1 VDEGHVF
8 MLNIVWL
15 VLLVGSVVVGLWTG
29 TTKEVVAS
37 VTESANSGF
46 KLALGFTGVMALW
59 LGIMKIAEESGL
71 VARLTRVIT
80 PVMRWLFPGIP
91 DGHPAL
97 GSMAMN
103 LVANMFGLNNAATPL
118 GIKAMKDLDD
128 LNPRRGTATDEMC
141 MFLAVNTSS
150 VQLVPAGAIALLA
163 AGGSSDPT
171 VIVLPA
177 LIATCVSTGVGIA
190 AARLLSRLR
199 RFQVDEGEGDDHGN
213 R

>member
-1 VDEGHVF
+1 

-15 VLLVGSVVVGLWTG
+15 VLLVGSVVMALWTG
-29 TTKEVVAS
+29 TTKELVTS
-37 VTESANSGF
+37 VTESANAAF

-71 VARLTRVIT
+71 VGLLTRGIA
-80 PVMRWLFPGIP
+80 PIMRSIFPGVP

-118 GIKAMKDLDD
+118 GIRAMKDLDQ
-128 LNPRRGTATDEMC
+128 LNSRKGTATDEMC
-141 MFLAVNTSS
+141 MFLAINTSS

-177 LIATCVSTGVGIA
+177 LIATGVSTMVGIA
-190 AARLLSRLR
+190 TARILSRFR
-199 RFQVDEGEGDDHGN
+199 RFRVEDKGCDDHDA

>member
-1 VDEGHVF
+1 

-15 VLLVGSVVVGLWTG
+15 VLLVGSVAIAVWTG
-29 TTKEVVAS
+29 STKELVAS
-37 VTESANSGF
+37 VTESANSAF

-71 VARLTRVIT
+71 VELLTRFIA
-80 PVMRWLFPGIP
+80 PVLRWLFPGIP

-118 GIKAMKDLDD
+118 GIRAMKDLDQ
-128 LNPRRGTATDEMC
+128 LNTRKGTATDEMC

-163 AGGSSDPT
+163 AGASSDPT

-177 LIATCVSTGVGIA
+177 LIATCVSTAIGIT
-190 AARLLSRLR
+190 AARLLSRSR
-199 RFQVDEGEGDDHGN
+199 RFRIEDRGRDEHDA

>member
-1 VDEGHVF
+1 

-15 VLLVGSVVVGLWTG
+15 VLLVGSVVIALWAG
-29 TTKEVVAS
+29 TTKELVAS
-37 VTESANSGF
+37 VTESANSAF

-71 VARLTRVIT
+71 VRLLTRFIA

-118 GIKAMKDLDD
+118 GIRAMKDLDQ
-128 LNPRRGTATDEMC
+128 LNPRKGTATDEMC

-177 LIATCVSTGVGIA
+177 LIATCVSTAVGIT
-190 AARLLSRLR
+190 AARLLSRSR
-199 RFQVDEGEGDDHGN
+199 RFRMEDKGRDEHDA